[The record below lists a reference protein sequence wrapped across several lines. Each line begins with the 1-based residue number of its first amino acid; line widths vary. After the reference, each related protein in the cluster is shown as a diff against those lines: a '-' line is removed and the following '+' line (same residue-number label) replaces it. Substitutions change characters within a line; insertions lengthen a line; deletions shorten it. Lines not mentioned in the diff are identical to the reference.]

1 MLKALV
7 IAIAIIIGIVN
18 ASAQPTGTTR
28 RYKARKAGVVRIG
41 PATTYLKE
49 GFTLEEVLRL
59 LGEPASIT
67 EHQSGNN
74 VVTTYQFPRGQNRVL
89 IAEFVKGALVSSR
102 VETQERLAQK
112 SLIVTDGL

>member
-7 IAIAIIIGIVN
+7 IAIAIIVAVVN
-18 ASAQPTGTTR
+18 ASAQTAGTVR
-28 RYKARKAGVVRIG
+28 RHITRKAGVVRVG
-41 PATTYLKE
+41 PSTTYLKE

-67 EHQSGNN
+67 EHQSGTE
-74 VVTTYQFPRGQNRVL
+74 VVTTYEFPRGQNRVL

-102 VETQERLAQK
+102 IETQA
-112 SLIVTDGL
+112 V